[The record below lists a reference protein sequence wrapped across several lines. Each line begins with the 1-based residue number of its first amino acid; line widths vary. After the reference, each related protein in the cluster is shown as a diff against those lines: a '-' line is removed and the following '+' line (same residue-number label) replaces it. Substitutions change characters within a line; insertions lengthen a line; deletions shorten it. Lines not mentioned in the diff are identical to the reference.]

1 MGWSTGLALLPAL
14 ICGGMMFGGAA
25 LAAIG
30 LRRNTTTE
38 SRDSSTPI
46 DTSTHDNDQ
55 VPEPTR

>member
-30 LRRNTTTE
+30 LRRTATTE
-38 SRDSSTPI
+38 SGDGSTPP
-46 DTSTHDNDQ
+46 DAGTHDNDRMS
-55 VPEPTR
+55 EPTR